1 MALNSYRIKGFR
13 GGIADDAYKGVAGAF
28 RFGYGLD
35 IRNGGDTLKCNQA
48 LKKDSGDVV
57 TDLIL
62 FFVPAT
68 NGKLYGFGDSG
79 NIYSKD
85 TPTSAWVLKYSDPDG
100 KIMGAA
106 EYTNNDGSDNY
117 VAYLYW
123 ATETKLKRI
132 DLTGSF
138 ATDVETFQT
147 LNGDPS
153 WHTMTMACGVLQI
166 CDGRYLAMVDYE
178 GNFNLTALDL
188 IVGNRTKCLL
198 PEDQTVI
205 IGSHKGDKVEEGWL
219 WTWDKVQ
226 PSWILRRM
234 IAEKGINAMIHA
246 EFILI
251 QAGISGSLYFWDTA
265 NLLRIKQIP
274 CLGWVNPGAAAN
286 YKGMPLLGVTGSENC
301 GVYSYGR
308 LNKNESYAL
317 NLEWIPSHGKLEDV
331 EIGAIT
337 MYGDQPF
344 VSWQDDDDFGV
355 DTVDENNK
363 AEARYEGLVF
373 DAGEPELQKGF
384 RHIKLLTKPLPE
396 DCSIEVFYRVN
407 EEGEWLLATM
417 EDGSEQFDKEGKTK
431 AIFTIE
437 TGDPEDEDDEEGKG
451 ETFELAISLHPAGN
465 ETPEVVA
472 ASTYFE
478 PIGIM

>member
-1 MALNSYRIKGFR
+1 MALNSYRLKGFR

-85 TPTSAWVLKYSDPDG
+85 TPTSAWVLKYADPDG
-100 KIMGAA
+100 KITGAH

-132 DLTGSF
+132 KLTDSF
-138 ATDVETFQT
+138 PDDVEVFQT
-147 LNGDPS
+147 LNGDPA
-153 WHTMTMACGVLQI
+153 WHTMLMACGVLQI
-166 CDGRYLAMVDYE
+166 CDGRYIAIVDYE

-188 IVGNRTKCLL
+188 IAGNRTKCLL
-198 PEDQTVI
+198 PEDQTVV

-219 WTWDKVQ
+219 WTWDKVE
-226 PSWILRRM
+226 PSWIMRRM
-234 IAEKGINAMIHA
+234 IAEKGINAIIHT

-265 NLLRIKQIP
+265 NLLRIKQLP
-274 CLGWVNPGAAAN
+274 GGGWVNPGAVAN
-286 YKGMPLLGVTGSENC
+286 YKGMPLLGVTGSDKC

-308 LNKNESYAL
+308 LSKNESYAL

-331 EIGAIT
+331 EIGAVV
-337 MYGDQPF
+337 MLWRSALC
-344 VSWQDDDDFGV
+344 V
-355 DTVDENNK
+355 
-363 AEARYEGLVF
+363 L
-373 DAGEPELQKGF
+373 AGRSILRSRHCRRGQQSRSKIRRAGF
-384 RHIKLLTKPLPE
+384 RCGRTRDRERIQAHKASDQASARGLQHRSFLQSE
-396 DCSIEVFYRVN
+396 RRRR
-407 EEGEWLLATM
+407 LASGS
-417 EDGSEQFDKEGKTK
+417 DGRRGGAF
-431 AIFTIE
+431 
-437 TGDPEDEDDEEGKG
+437 
-451 ETFELAISLHPAGN
+451 
-465 ETPEVVA
+465 
-472 ASTYFE
+472 
-478 PIGIM
+478 